1 MNKVILLLIIFVQL
15 IVAKSSLVTGYG
27 VSDYDVPII
36 NYGNVFS
43 HNFFVGINNYYEV
56 NQTNEIVISG
66 IFSTNRRHSVS
77 FLNELELQLS
87 FKKYITDSNAIS
99 VGFHV
104 AHLLSEN
111 VPEVDLLGT
120 GFGIHLD
127 YTLSLSNNIDF
138 TFQAHSTSYGVLA
151 STYAYDR
158 FSNQTIRSFISFS
171 PN

>member
-15 IVAKSSLVTGYG
+15 TVAKSSLITGYG

-43 HNFFVGINNYYEV
+43 HNFFVGINNHYEV
-56 NQTNEIVISG
+56 NQTDEIVMSG
-66 IFSTNRRHSVS
+66 IFSTNQRNSVS
-77 FLNELELQLS
+77 FLNELEIQLS
-87 FKKYITDSNAIS
+87 LKKYINSANSIS

-111 VPEVDLLGT
+111 VPEVDLLST

-127 YTLSLSNNIDF
+127 YTLSLTTNIDF
-138 TFQAHSTSYGVLA
+138 TFQAHSTSYGVVS
-151 STYAYDR
+151 STYANDR